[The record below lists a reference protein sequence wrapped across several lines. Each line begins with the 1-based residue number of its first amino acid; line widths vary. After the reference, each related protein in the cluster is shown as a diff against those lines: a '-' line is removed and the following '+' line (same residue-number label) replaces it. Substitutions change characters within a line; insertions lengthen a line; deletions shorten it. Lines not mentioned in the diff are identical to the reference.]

1 VQGSGP
7 SPSVSS
13 NLHSQFDPVLSQDD
27 LGRFLIETNKLEIR
41 VNIDFSASQSETK
54 GMMSFPSGQVF
65 LREFSTLS
73 DAHLLASQIA
83 ADVSKEADAK
93 KREMRLIEIG
103 VTAAGSW
110 VCGWLPAETKAQ
122 NEAIAHEFGLT
133 LIDVDAKFMKAFL
146 SLGPK
151 PSADIRFIG
160 MVEGEK
166 IADVFR
172 SAASYVAAGLNI
184 LELRVKRAGASGA
197 YAYFEVS
204 ESDAALVD
212 AIARGQDANAETNK
226 TLKLLKIPLTGE
238 HRRFFL

>member
-1 VQGSGP
+1 MQGSGP

-73 DAHLLASQIA
+73 DAHLQASQIA
-83 ADVSKEADAK
+83 ADAESK
-93 KREMRLIEIG
+93 KRDMRLIEIG
-103 VTAAGSW
+103 ATAAGSW

-122 NEAIAHEFGLT
+122 NEAMANAFGLT